1 MTNAPTIAL
10 LQAQT
15 LPTDAGAAEWVHLLP
30 AGVIRTQDGRG
41 PYRVADADNLI
52 ATSLQAGKLPI
63 DENHATDL
71 AAPRGEPS
79 PARGWIVEL
88 QARADGIWG
97 RVEWTP
103 TGLALLADRAYR
115 ALSPVIAHAA
125 DGTVMGILR
134 ASLVNRPN
142 LRGLTALHQEDPMSL
157 MQRLAALFGLDATTA
172 TEDALVTRVTAL
184 HPAAPQATALQS
196 QLAEIGTALGVPSD
210 AQPDAILAAARAR
223 NGATDATVALQ
234 AELATVTGQLN
245 QLREAS
251 ARSRAESFVDGEIK
265 RGRVG
270 VKPLRDHYIA
280 MHMQDAARVEKE
292 LGALPILGA
301 GGALTTPSV
310 PPDGTVALNAEQLHV
325 AQMLGIDPKAVAA
338 QLQAEHKEA
347 R

>member
-1 MTNAPTIAL
+1 MTTALTIAL
-10 LQAQT
+10 LQAQG
-15 LPTDAGAAEWVHLLP
+15 LPATARDAEWVHLLP

-41 PYRVADADNLI
+41 PYRVADADALI
-52 ATSLQAGKLPI
+52 TASLQQGKLPI

-184 HPAAPQATALQS
+184 HQAAPQATALQS

-223 NGATDATVALQ
+223 SGTTDATVALQ

-245 QLREAS
+245 ELREQS
-251 ARSRAESFVDGEIK
+251 ARARAETFVDGEIK

-280 MHMQDAARVEKE
+280 MHMQDPARVEKE

-301 GGALTTPSV
+301 GGTIA
-310 PPDGTVALNAEQLHV
+310 PPAPAPTGAVALNAEQTQV
-325 AQMLGIDPKAVAA
+325 VRMLGIDPKAYAA
-338 QLQAEHKEA
+338 RLQAEREETL
-347 R
+347 